1 MPFVI
6 VLLAVAVFAQGTS
19 EFMLA
24 GLLPAI
30 ASDLAVS
37 IPQSGLL
44 NSAFAVGMIVGAPIM
59 AIVSRRWS
67 PRLALSTF
75 LLVFIA
81 MHVLGA
87 STDDFGVLL
96 VTRVVAAI
104 TNAGFL
110 AVTLSTVSALVPADR
125 TARALSVIL
134 GGTTLAL
141 IAGVPAGAAVGALLD
156 WRAALWG
163 VAVIS
168 VPALVAVLLA
178 TPTRSTDTKRST
190 TLKDELGSLRRPAL
204 LVPLGLGA
212 LVNGAT
218 FCAFTYLA
226 PVVTGSAGLPDAAV
240 PAALAIFGVGS
251 FAGVWVAGRYGDR
264 HATRILTV
272 GGGALLVGWGALA
285 ALSAIPAALF
295 TFAFVQGALSFAVGS
310 TLIASSIR
318 AAVTAL
324 TMSGSF
330 ATASL
335 NVGAAAGP
343 VFGGLAYA
351 TAAGATG
358 PLLVSAASVC
368 AAALAFTATR
378 GLVKRDGLR
387 ENRSAEMSETQRD
400 DTVCHQFNMRQVFR
414 SR

>member
-1 MPFVI
+1 MPLLI

-30 ASDLAVS
+30 ADDLAIS
-37 IPQSGLL
+37 IPQAGLL
-44 NSAFAVGMIVGAPIM
+44 TSAFAVGMIVGAPLM
-59 AIVSRRWS
+59 AAVSRRWS
-67 PRLALSTF
+67 PRIALSSF

-87 STDDFGVLL
+87 VTDDFTVLL
-96 VTRVVAAI
+96 ITRVVSAL

-125 TARALSVIL
+125 IARTVAVIL

-141 IAGVPAGAAVGALLD
+141 IAGVPGGAVIGALLD

-168 VPALVAVLLA
+168 VPALVAVMLA
-178 TPTRSTDTKRST
+178 TPTRSAGGRRPVALAK
-190 TLKDELGSLRRPAL
+190 ELAALRHPAL
-204 LVPLGLGA
+204 LMPLGLGA

-226 PVVTGSAGLPDAAV
+226 PVVTESAGLPEGAV
-240 PAALAIFGVGS
+240 PAVLAVFGVGS
-251 FAGVWVAGRYGDR
+251 FAGVWVAGRLGDR
-264 HATRILTV
+264 HSGPILTI
-272 GGGALLVGWGALA
+272 GGAALLLGWGAFA
-285 ALSAIPAALF
+285 ALSTIPFAVVAFALL
-295 TFAFVQGALSFAVGS
+295 QGALSFAVGS

-318 AAVTAL
+318 AAVTAP

-335 NVGAAAGP
+335 NIGAAAGP
-343 VFGGLAYA
+343 ILGGLAYA

-358 PLLVSAASVC
+358 PLLVSTALLC
-368 AAALAFTATR
+368 AAALAFVVSQKCLDIHPAQ
-378 GLVKRDGLR
+378 
-387 ENRSAEMSETQRD
+387 A
-400 DTVCHQFNMRQVFR
+400 
-414 SR
+414 

>member
-1 MPFVI
+1 MPLLI
-6 VLLAVAVFAQGTS
+6 VLLAVAIFAQGTS

-30 ASDLAVS
+30 ADDLAIS
-37 IPQSGLL
+37 IPQAGLL
-44 NSAFAVGMIVGAPIM
+44 TSAFAVGMIVGAPLM
-59 AIVSRRWS
+59 AAVSRRWS
-67 PRLALSTF
+67 PRIALSSF

-87 STDDFGVLL
+87 VTDDFTVLL
-96 VTRVVAAI
+96 VTRVVSAL

-125 TARALSVIL
+125 IARTLAVIL

-141 IAGVPAGAAVGALLD
+141 IAGVPGGAVIGTLLD

-168 VPALVAVLLA
+168 VPALVAVMLA
-178 TPTRSTDTKRST
+178 TPTRSAGGRRPVALAK
-190 TLKDELGSLRRPAL
+190 ELAALRRPAL
-204 LVPLGLGA
+204 LMPLGLGA

-226 PVVTGSAGLPDAAV
+226 PVVTESAGLPEGAV
-240 PAALAIFGVGS
+240 PAVLAVFGVGS
-251 FAGVWVAGRYGDR
+251 VAGVRVAGRYGDR
-264 HATRILTV
+264 HSGPSLSI
-272 GGGALLVGWGALA
+272 GGAALLLGWGAFA
-285 ALSAIPAALF
+285 ALSTIPFAV
-295 TFAFVQGALSFAVGS
+295 FAFALLQGALSFSVGS

-318 AAVTAL
+318 AAVTSP
-324 TMSGSF
+324 TMSGAF

-335 NVGAAAGP
+335 NIGAAAGP
-343 VFGGLAYA
+343 ILGGLAYA

-358 PLLVSAASVC
+358 PLLVSAALLC
-368 AAALAFTATR
+368 AAALAFVVSQKCLDIHA
-378 GLVKRDGLR
+378 
-387 ENRSAEMSETQRD
+387 AQA
-400 DTVCHQFNMRQVFR
+400 
-414 SR
+414 

>member
-1 MPFVI
+1 MPLLI

-30 ASDLAVS
+30 ADDLAIS
-37 IPQSGLL
+37 IPQAGLL
-44 NSAFAVGMIVGAPIM
+44 TSAFAVGMIVGAPLM
-59 AIVSRRWS
+59 AAVSRRWS
-67 PRLALSTF
+67 PRIALSSF

-87 STDDFGVLL
+87 VTDDFTVLL
-96 VTRVVAAI
+96 ITRVVSAL

-125 TARALSVIL
+125 IARTLAVIL

-141 IAGVPAGAAVGALLD
+141 IAGVPGGAVIGTLLD

-168 VPALVAVLLA
+168 VPALVAVMLA
-178 TPTRSTDTKRST
+178 TPTRSAGGRRPVALAK
-190 TLKDELGSLRRPAL
+190 ELAALRRPAL
-204 LVPLGLGA
+204 LMPLGLGA

-226 PVVTGSAGLPDAAV
+226 PVVTESAGLPEGAV
-240 PAALAIFGVGS
+240 PAVLAVFGVGS

-264 HATRILTV
+264 HSGPILSI
-272 GGGALLVGWGALA
+272 GGAALLLGWGAFA
-285 ALSAIPAALF
+285 ALSAIPIAV
-295 TFAFVQGALSFAVGS
+295 FAFALLQGALSFAVGS

-318 AAVTAL
+318 AAVTAP

-335 NVGAAAGP
+335 NIGAAAGP
-343 VFGGLAYA
+343 ILGGLAYA

-358 PLLVSAASVC
+358 PLLVSAVLLC
-368 AAALAFTATR
+368 AAALVFVVSQK
-378 GLVKRDGLR
+378 L
-387 ENRSAEMSETQRD
+387 SET
-400 DTVCHQFNMRQVFR
+400 T
-414 SR
+414 

>member
-37 IPQSGLL
+37 IPQAGLL
-44 NSAFAVGMIVGAPIM
+44 TSAFAVGMIVGAPLM

-87 STDDFGVLL
+87 STDDIGVLL

-110 AVTLSTVSALVPADR
+110 AVTLTTVSALVPADR

-168 VPALVAVLLA
+168 APALIAVLVA
-178 TPTRSTDTKRST
+178 TPTRSIDPQRST
-190 TLKDELGSLRRPAL
+190 ALKDELGSLRRPAL

-226 PVVTGSAGLPDAAV
+226 PVVTDSAGLTEAAV
-240 PAALAIFGVGS
+240 TAVLATFGVGS
-251 FAGVWVAGRYGDR
+251 FAGVWAAGRYGDR
-264 HATRILTV
+264 HAARILTV
-272 GGGALLVGWGALA
+272 GGVALLIGWGAFA
-285 ALSAIPAALF
+285 ALSAIPVALF
-295 TFAFVQGALSFAVGS
+295 AFAFVQGALSFAVGS

-318 AAVTAL
+318 AAATAP

-343 VFGGLAYA
+343 VLGGLAYA
-351 TAAGATG
+351 TAAGSTG
-358 PLLVSAASVC
+358 PLLVSAALLC
-368 AAALAFTATR
+368 AAALAFAATR
-378 GLVKRDGLR
+378 GMVKRDGLR
-387 ENRSAEMSETQRD
+387 ESPSVENS
-400 DTVCHQFNMRQVFR
+400 
-414 SR
+414 

>member
-37 IPQSGLL
+37 IPQAGLL
-44 NSAFAVGMIVGAPIM
+44 TSAFAVGMIVGAPLM

-67 PRLALSTF
+67 PRLALSAF

-87 STDDFGVLL
+87 STDDFGVLF
-96 VTRVVAAI
+96 VTRMVAAI

-178 TPTRSTDTKRST
+178 TPTRSIGTKRST

-226 PVVTGSAGLPDAAV
+226 PVVTESAGLPDAAV
-240 PAALAIFGVGS
+240 PAALVMFGVGS
-251 FAGVWVAGRYGDR
+251 SVGVWVAGRYGDR
-264 HATRILTV
+264 HAARILTV
-272 GGGALLVGWGALA
+272 GGVALLIGWGAFA
-285 ALSAIPAALF
+285 TLSAIPVALF
-295 TFAFVQGALSFAVGS
+295 AFAFVQGALSFAVGS

-318 AAVTAL
+318 AAANAP

-343 VFGGLAYA
+343 ALGGMAYA

-358 PLLVSAASVC
+358 PLLVSAALLC
-368 AAALAFTATR
+368 AAAPMFTAMR
-378 GLVKRDGLR
+378 GLAKRDDL
-387 ENRSAEMSETQRD
+387 RD
-400 DTVCHQFNMRQVFR
+400 DR
-414 SR
+414 SGEIS

>member
-1 MPFVI
+1 MPLVI

-30 ASDLAVS
+30 ANDLAIS
-37 IPQSGLL
+37 IPQAGLL
-44 NSAFAVGMIVGAPIM
+44 TSAFAVGMIVGAPLM
-59 AIVSRRWS
+59 AAISRRWS
-67 PRLALSTF
+67 PRLALSSF

-81 MHVLGA
+81 MHVFGA
-87 STDDFGVLL
+87 LTDDFGVLL
-96 VTRVVAAI
+96 ITRIVAAL

-125 TARALSVIL
+125 TARALAVIL

-141 IAGVPAGAAVGALLD
+141 IAGVPGGAIIGALLD

-168 VPALVAVLLA
+168 VPALVAVILA
-178 TPTRSTDTKRST
+178 TPTRPARTQRPTALT
-190 TLKDELGSLRRPAL
+190 HELAALRRPAL

-226 PVVTGSAGLPDAAV
+226 PVVTESAGLPAAAV
-240 PAALAIFGVGS
+240 PAVLAVFGVGS

-264 HATRILTV
+264 HATHILTI
-272 GGGALLVGWGALA
+272 GGAALLVGWGAFS
-285 ALSAIPAALF
+285 ALSTIPFAVFTLAL
-295 TFAFVQGALSFAVGS
+295 VQGALSFAVGS
-310 TLIASSIR
+310 TLIAASIR
-318 AAVTAL
+318 AAVTAP

-335 NVGAAAGP
+335 NIGAAAGP
-343 VFGGLAYA
+343 VLGGLAYA

-358 PLLVSAASVC
+358 PLLVSAAMLC
-368 AAALAFTATR
+368 AAALAFTASR
-378 GLVKRDGLR
+378 WLVK
-387 ENRSAEMSETQRD
+387 S
-400 DTVCHQFNMRQVFR
+400 
-414 SR
+414 

>member
-1 MPFVI
+1 MCRSARPTPLFERLTMPLVI

-30 ASDLAVS
+30 ANELAIS
-37 IPQSGLL
+37 IPQAGLL
-44 NSAFAVGMIVGAPIM
+44 TSAFAVGMIVGAPLM
-59 AIVSRRWS
+59 AAVGRRWS
-67 PRLALSTF
+67 PRLALSSF
-75 LLVFIA
+75 LLIFIA

-87 STDDFGVLL
+87 LTEDFGVLL
-96 VTRVVAAI
+96 ITRILAAL

-110 AVTLSTVSALVPADR
+110 ADTLSAVSALVPADR
-125 TARALSVIL
+125 TARALAVIL

-141 IAGVPAGAAVGALLD
+141 IAGVPGGAAIGALMD

-168 VPALVAVLLA
+168 VPAVLAVILA
-178 TPTRSTDTKRST
+178 TPPRAAGTPRPTALTS
-190 TLKDELGSLRRPAL
+190 ELAALRRPAL

-212 LVNGAT
+212 LINGAT

-226 PVVTGSAGLPDAAV
+226 PVVMESADLPAGAV
-240 PAALAIFGVGS
+240 PVVLAVFGVGS

-264 HATRILTV
+264 HATLILMI
-272 GGGALLVGWGALA
+272 GGVALLIGWGAFS
-285 ALSAIPAALF
+285 ALSTIPFAVYAFALL
-295 TFAFVQGALSFAVGS
+295 QGALSFAVGS
-310 TLIASSIR
+310 TLIALSIR
-318 AAVTAL
+318 AAVTAP

-335 NVGAAAGP
+335 NIGAAVGP
-343 VFGGLAYA
+343 ILGGLAYA

-358 PLLVSAASVC
+358 PLLVSAALLC
-368 AAALAFTATR
+368 AAAVAFAASR
-378 GLVKRDGLR
+378 GLAKL
-387 ENRSAEMSETQRD
+387 
-400 DTVCHQFNMRQVFR
+400 
-414 SR
+414 

>member
-37 IPQSGLL
+37 IPQAGLL
-44 NSAFAVGMIVGAPIM
+44 TSAFALGMIVGAPLM

-67 PRLALSTF
+67 PRLALSAF

-87 STDDFGVLL
+87 STDDFGVLF
-96 VTRVVAAI
+96 VTRMVAAI

-178 TPTRSTDTKRST
+178 TPTRSIGTERST

-204 LVPLGLGA
+204 LVPLGMGA

-226 PVVTGSAGLPDAAV
+226 PVVTESAGMPDVAV
-240 PAALAIFGVGS
+240 PAALVIFGLGSSVG
-251 FAGVWVAGRYGDR
+251 VRVAGRYGDR
-264 HATRILTV
+264 HAARILTV
-272 GGGALLVGWGALA
+272 GGVALLIGWGAFA
-285 ALSAIPAALF
+285 TLSAIPVALF
-295 TFAFVQGALSFAVGS
+295 AFAFVQGALSFAVGS

-318 AAVTAL
+318 AAANAP

-343 VFGGLAYA
+343 ALGGMAYA

-358 PLLVSAASVC
+358 PLLVSAALLC
-368 AAALAFTATR
+368 AAAPMFTAMR
-378 GLVKRDGLR
+378 GLAKRDDL
-387 ENRSAEMSETQRD
+387 RD
-400 DTVCHQFNMRQVFR
+400 DR
-414 SR
+414 SGEIS

>member
-1 MPFVI
+1 MPLVI

-30 ASDLAVS
+30 ASDLAIS
-37 IPQSGLL
+37 IPQAGLL
-44 NSAFAVGMIVGAPIM
+44 TSAFAVGMIVGAPLM
-59 AIVSRRWS
+59 AAISRRWS
-67 PRLALSTF
+67 PRLALSSF
-75 LLVFIA
+75 LLIFIA

-87 STDDFGVLL
+87 LTEDFGVLL
-96 VTRVVAAI
+96 ITRIVAAL

-125 TARALSVIL
+125 TARALAVIL

-141 IAGVPAGAAVGALLD
+141 IVGVPGGAMIGALLD

-168 VPALVAVLLA
+168 VPALVAVILA
-178 TPTRSTDTKRST
+178 TPTRPTGARRPTALRS
-190 TLKDELGSLRRPAL
+190 ELAALRRPAL

-226 PVVTGSAGLPDAAV
+226 PVVTESAGLPATAV
-240 PAALAIFGVGS
+240 PAVLAVFGVGS

-264 HATRILTV
+264 HATHILTI
-272 GGGALLVGWGALA
+272 GGAALLAGWGAFS
-285 ALSAIPAALF
+285 ALSTVSIAVFTLAL
-295 TFAFVQGALSFAVGS
+295 VQGALSFAVGS
-310 TLIASSIR
+310 TLIAASIR
-318 AAVTAL
+318 AAMTAP

-335 NVGAAAGP
+335 NIGAAAGP
-343 VFGGLAYA
+343 ILGGLAYA
-351 TAAGATG
+351 TAAAATG
-358 PLLVSAASVC
+358 PLLVSAALLC
-368 AAALAFTATR
+368 AAALTFAATR
-378 GLVKRDGLR
+378 GMAKSG
-387 ENRSAEMSETQRD
+387 
-400 DTVCHQFNMRQVFR
+400 
-414 SR
+414 

>member
-1 MPFVI
+1 MPLVI

-30 ASDLAVS
+30 AADLD
-37 IPQSGLL
+37 IGLPQAGLL
-44 NSAFAVGMIVGAPIM
+44 TSAFAVGMIVGAPLM
-59 AIVSRRWS
+59 ATVSRRWS
-67 PRLALSTF
+67 PRLALSGF
-75 LLVFIA
+75 LLVFVA

-87 STDDFGVLL
+87 VTDDFAVLL
-96 VTRVVAAI
+96 VTRVVAAL

-110 AVTLSTVSALVPADR
+110 AVTLSTVSALVPVER
-125 TARALSVIL
+125 TAQALAVIL

-141 IAGVPAGAAVGALLD
+141 IAGVPGSAVIGSLLD

-168 VPALVAVLLA
+168 VPALVAVVLA
-178 TPTRSTDTKRST
+178 TPTRAVGAHRPAALRS
-190 TLKDELGSLRRPAL
+190 ELAALRRPAL

-226 PVVTGSAGLPDAAV
+226 PIVTEPAGLPTAMV
-240 PAALAIFGVGS
+240 PVVLALFGIGA

-264 HATRILTV
+264 HATRVLTI
-272 GGGALLVGWGALA
+272 GGAALLIGWGAFSV
-285 ALSAIPAALF
+285 LSAIPFAVSTLAL
-295 TFAFVQGALSFAVGS
+295 VQGALSFAVGS
-310 TLIASSIR
+310 TLIAASIR
-318 AAVTAL
+318 AAATAP

-343 VFGGLAYA
+343 VLGGVAYA

-358 PLLVSAASVC
+358 SLLVSAVLVG
-368 AAALAFTATR
+368 AAAVVFAVSR
-378 GLVKRDGLR
+378 
-387 ENRSAEMSETQRD
+387 RSVLGGS
-400 DTVCHQFNMRQVFR
+400 
-414 SR
+414 

>member
-1 MPFVI
+1 MPLLI

-30 ASDLAVS
+30 ADDLAIS
-37 IPQSGLL
+37 IPQAGLL
-44 NSAFAVGMIVGAPIM
+44 TSAFAVGMIVGAPLM
-59 AIVSRRWS
+59 AAVSRRWS
-67 PRLALSTF
+67 PRIALSSF

-87 STDDFGVLL
+87 VTDDFTVLL
-96 VTRVVAAI
+96 ITRVVSAL

-125 TARALSVIL
+125 IARTLAVIL

-141 IAGVPAGAAVGALLD
+141 IAGVPGGAVIGTLLD

-168 VPALVAVLLA
+168 VPALVAVMLA
-178 TPTRSTDTKRST
+178 TPTRSAGGRRPVALAK
-190 TLKDELGSLRRPAL
+190 ELAALRHPAL
-204 LVPLGLGA
+204 LMPLGLGA

-226 PVVTGSAGLPDAAV
+226 PVVTESAGLPEGAV
-240 PAALAIFGVGS
+240 PAVLAVFGVGS
-251 FAGVWVAGRYGDR
+251 FAGVGVAGRLGDR
-264 HATRILTV
+264 HSGPILTV
-272 GGGALLVGWGALA
+272 GGAALLLGWGAFA
-285 ALSAIPAALF
+285 ALSTIPVAV
-295 TFAFVQGALSFAVGS
+295 FAFALLQGALSFAVGS

-318 AAVTAL
+318 AAATAP

-335 NVGAAAGP
+335 NIGAAAGP
-343 VFGGLAYA
+343 ILGGLAYA

-358 PLLVSAASVC
+358 PLLVSVVLLC
-368 AAALAFTATR
+368 AAALAFVVSQK
-378 GLVKRDGLR
+378 L
-387 ENRSAEMSETQRD
+387 SET
-400 DTVCHQFNMRQVFR
+400 T
-414 SR
+414 